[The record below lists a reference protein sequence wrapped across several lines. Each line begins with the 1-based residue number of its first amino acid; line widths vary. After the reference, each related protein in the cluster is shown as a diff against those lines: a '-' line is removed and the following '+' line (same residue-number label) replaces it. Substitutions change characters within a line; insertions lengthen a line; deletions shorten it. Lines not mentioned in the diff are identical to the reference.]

1 MGARQWAAAV
11 VGAGGVR
18 EERERLAAAVAVR
31 VVRTWRRAACVP
43 CLWAERCCLG
53 ACLVLQLAREK
64 PFPSDAA

>member
-1 MGARQWAAAV
+1 MGARHWAAAV

-43 CLWAERCCLG
+43 YLWAERC
-53 ACLVLQLAREK
+53 
-64 PFPSDAA
+64 